1 MKKKIIHIKNT
12 AVFLTAALLGLMSP
26 VFAQNLGI
34 SATGSL
40 PDNSALLDVDAT
52 GMNPKKGILIPRM
65 TTAERNAIPS
75 PAHSL
80 LIFNTTTN
88 CFEMYNATVSAWQS
102 LGCMYNCTSAP
113 PAPSSITGP
122 TLACYPTVYSYSI
135 APISSATTYNWT
147 LPAGWTLNTGINT
160 NSITVTSSATSSVC
174 VSAQN
179 PCGVSASTCMSVTVT
194 QFSCLSAWLYRL
206 PITINNP
213 NSTAVTNF
221 QVGITINTQALI
233 TAGKMQSNGNDIRF
247 TDGSCNVL
255 NHWIESGINTPS
267 TLIWVKV
274 PSIPAS
280 GSTTIY
286 MYYGNAAA
294 PNIENP
300 AVVFDFW
307 EDFNGS
313 TLPAIWTA
321 EAGASYT
328 IGGSILRVNTG
339 SIWLN
344 TVLPFFLNNGY
355 FLEGKMRFY
364 ATSTGSGMYPYSG
377 NLEAN
382 SAMAGG
388 CGGNVCGN
396 AVIHYMRGG
405 GVQHV
410 AVWVGTGATASY
422 DVNNG
427 TFCWISADLTWYIMG
442 EKILSNQVFFQS
454 NYTNMCNTGLFSW
467 SKNLAWIQIG
477 YFSTGVYDEQDTDY
491 DWIRC
496 RKALPT
502 DPTVSIGTEV
512 NNC

>member
-1 MKKKIIHIKNT
+1 MITKIQKIKIQT
-12 AVFLTAALLGLMSP
+12 AALLTAALLGIAGTAL
-26 VFAQNLGI
+26 AQNLGI
-34 SATGSL
+34 SATGSP

-88 CFEMYNATVSAWQS
+88 CFEMYNATISAWQS

-160 NSITVTSSATSSVC
+160 NSITVTPSATSGLVC

-179 PCGVSASTCMSVTVT
+179 PCGVSASTCMSVTT

-213 NSTAVTNF
+213 NPTAVTNF

-233 TAGKMQSNGNDIRF
+233 TAGKMQSNCNDIRF

-300 AVVFDFW
+300 AAVFDFW

-328 IGGSILRVNTG
+328 IGGGILRVNTR

-364 ATSTGSGMYPYSG
+364 ATSIGCSGCYSG

-388 CGGNVCGN
+388 CSGNVCGN
-396 AVIHYMRGG
+396 AVIHYMREQNSQNVTIWIGS
-405 GVQHV
+405 
-410 AVWVGTGATASY
+410 GATASY
-422 DVNNG
+422 NISNG
-427 TFCWISADLTWYIMG
+427 TFCWTSSDLTWYIMG
-442 EKILSNQVFFQS
+442 EKILSNQVFFHR
-454 NYTNMCNTGLFSW
+454 NYTNMCNTGTFSW

-477 YFSTGVYDEQDTDY
+477 YFETNGSDGQDTEY

>member
-1 MKKKIIHIKNT
+1 MKPKNQKINIQ
-12 AVFLTAALLGLMSP
+12 TAALLTVATLGLASP
-26 VFAQNLGI
+26 TLAQNVSI
-34 SATGSL
+34 SPTGN
-40 PDNSALLDVDAT
+40 PPHNSAALDIRDFT
-52 GMNPKKGILIPRM
+52 NKGILIPRL
-65 TTAERNAIPS
+65 TTAQRNAIPS

-88 CFEMYNATVSAWQS
+88 CFEMYNANVSAWQT
-102 LGCMYNCTSAP
+102 LGCMYNCSSAP

-122 TLACYPTVYSYSI
+122 TVVCSSTVYSYST

-160 NSITVTSSATSSVC
+160 NSITVTPSATSGSVC

-179 PCGVSASTCMSVTVT
+179 QCGVSASTCMSVTA

-213 NSTAVTNF
+213 NAIPVTNF

-233 TAGKMQSNGNDIRF
+233 AAGKMQSNGNDIRF

-274 PSIPAS
+274 PSLPAGKS
-280 GSTTIY
+280 TIY

-294 PNIENP
+294 PNIQNP
-300 AVVFDFW
+300 AAVFDFW
-307 EDFNGS
+307 EDFNGN

-321 EAGASYT
+321 EAGANYT
-328 IGGSILRVNTG
+328 IGGGILRVNTR

-344 TVLPFFLNNGY
+344 TALPFFLNNGY

-364 ATSTGSGMYPYSG
+364 ATSTGCNGCYSG

-388 CGGNVCGN
+388 CANNTCGN
-396 AVIHYMRGG
+396 AVIHYMREIGS
-405 GVQHV
+405 QDIKIF
-410 AVWVGTGATASY
+410 VGNGATTGYNIA
-422 DVNNG
+422 NAA
-427 TFCWISADLTWYIMG
+427 FCWTSSDLTWYIMG
-442 EKILSNQVFFQS
+442 EKILSNQVFFQR
-454 NYTNMCNTGLFSW
+454 NYTTICNTGTFTW

-477 YFSTGVYDEQDTDY
+477 YYETAGLNGQDTEY